1 MEYIKIDKNLSIPL
15 HIQLARSIR
24 IAIQDGILQTNAKLP
39 TEDELGQKYEL
50 SRPVV
55 RQAYKQLLEERLI
68 YRLKAKGTFVLPKE
82 EHFNLLKI
90 LFPLTEKISYNEVS
104 ENIEELEH
112 QLKMFDPKTM
122 PNLGLNKEDK
132 VYHTK
137 RLYYGE
143 RRTMFYIEIFQPIKY
158 YPKSIEQKINSQI
171 HRTIHVVKLEDDICK
186 LFNIPDSS
194 AGFKITSI
202 TTNQENI
209 VIEHSVAYVQ
219 GYNVSIILDYFKH

>member
-1 MEYIKIDKNLSIPL
+1 MEYIKIDKNLPIPL

-24 IAIQDGILQTNAKLP
+24 IAIQDGIIQTNTKLP
-39 TEDELGQKYEL
+39 TEDELGQKYDL

-68 YRLKAKGTFVLPKE
+68 YRLKAKGTFVLPKV
-82 EHFNLLKI
+82 EHFNLLKL

-104 ENIEELEH
+104 ENIEELEYE
-112 QLKMFDPKTM
+112 LKLYNPKTM

-132 VYHTK
+132 VYHSR

-143 RRTMFYIEIFQPIKY
+143 RRTMFYIEIYQPEKY
-158 YPKSIEQKINSQI
+158 YPKSIENKNNSQI
-171 HRTIHVVKLEDDICK
+171 HRTIHVVKLQSDICR
-186 LFNIPDSS
+186 LFNIPENS
-194 AGFKITSI
+194 AGFKITST

-209 VIEHSVAYVQ
+209 ITELSIAYVQ
-219 GYNVSIILDYFKH
+219 GYNVSIILDYFKQ

>member
-1 MEYIKIDKNLSIPL
+1 MEYIKIDKNLPIPL

-24 IAIQDGILQTNAKLP
+24 IAIQDGLLLTNAKLP
-39 TEDELGQKYEL
+39 TEDELGQKYDL

-82 EHFNLLKI
+82 EHFNLLKL

-104 ENIEELEH
+104 ENIEEIEH
-112 QLKMFDPKTM
+112 ELKSYDPKTM
-122 PNLGLNKEDK
+122 PHLGLSKDDK
-132 VYHTK
+132 VYCTK

-143 RRTMFYIEIFQPIKY
+143 RRTMFYIEIYQPEKY
-158 YPKSIEQKINSQI
+158 YPKSQENRNNIQI
-171 HRTIHVVKLEDDICK
+171 HRTIHVVKLENEVCK
-186 LFNIPDSS
+186 LFNIPDNT
-194 AGFKITSI
+194 AGFKITST

-209 VIEHSVAYVQ
+209 ITELSIAYVQ
-219 GYNVSIILDYFKH
+219 GYNVSIILDYFKQ

>member
-1 MEYIKIDKNLSIPL
+1 MEYIKIDKTLSIPL

-39 TEDELGQKYEL
+39 TEDELGQSYDL

-112 QLKMFDPKTM
+112 NLKLFDPNTM
-122 PNLGLNKEDK
+122 PNLGLNKEDW

-143 RRTMFYIEIFQPIKY
+143 KRTMFYIEIFQPKKY
-158 YPKSIEQKINSQI
+158 YPKSHEHKKNSQI
-171 HRTIHVVKLEDDICK
+171 HRTIHVVKLDDNICK
-186 LFNIPDSS
+186 YFNIPEGS
-194 AGFKITSI
+194 AGFKITST
-202 TTNQENI
+202 TTNQENLLT
-209 VIEHSVAYVQ
+209 EHSIAYVQ
-219 GYNVSIILDYFKH
+219 GYNVSIILDYFKQ

>member
-39 TEDELGQKYEL
+39 TEDELGQRYEL

-112 QLKMFDPKTM
+112 DSKLYNSKTM

-132 VYHTK
+132 VFHTK

-143 RRTMFYIEIFQPIKY
+143 RRTMFYIEIFQPKKY
-158 YPKSIEQKINSQI
+158 YPKALDQKNNNQI
-171 HRTIHVVKLEDDICK
+171 HRTIHVIKLDNDICK
-186 LFNIPDSS
+186 LFNIPEGS
-194 AGFKITSI
+194 AGFKITST
-202 TTNQENI
+202 TTNQDNI
-209 VIEHSVAYVQ
+209 ITEHSIAYVQ
-219 GYNVSIILDYFKH
+219 GYNVSIILDYFKQ